1 MVSAMNEELLKPI
14 KTEFA
19 PMINDELGNRGAF

>member
-19 PMINDELGNRGAF
+19 PMINDE